1 MPRSCL
7 TAPEQGAAQLLA
19 RYHALWTELGFR
31 LEGREQPIPYNLL
44 ATREWMW
51 LVPRCRETW
60 EGLGANGLAFAGALM
75 VRDEAEFSKLE
86 SIGPM
91 ELLTR
96 VTSR

>member
-1 MPRSCL
+1 VPDS
-7 TAPEQGAAQLLA
+7 TGTGAAQLLA

-60 EGLGANGLAFAGALM
+60 EGLGANGLAFAGH
-75 VRDEAEFSKLE
+75 
-86 SIGPM
+86 
-91 ELLTR
+91 
-96 VTSR
+96 